1 MWCGAGR
8 VIRVESSGMLLLG
21 SVDLTSVDAGRKR
34 TLWQFVV
41 DLSLEEGADR
51 YAIDAGRDRRDPTPK
66 GTSALSTLLQ
76 PAPTEYGL
84 RPIGD
89 MVPVLVDAG
98 PDAVSINLYEQSGW
112 ISGISDWGS
121 NLSVLFDVDAWQRL
135 RTALDSSASA
145 PLPYEVAEALG
156 RPRLG

>member
-1 MWCGAGR
+1 
-8 VIRVESSGMLLLG
+8 MLLLG
-21 SVDLTSVDAGRKR
+21 SVDLTSADAERKW

-51 YAIDAGRDRRDPTPK
+51 YAIDAARDKRASSPK
-66 GTSALSTLLQ
+66 GTSALSTLLKS
-76 PAPTEYGL
+76 APTEYGL

-89 MVPVLVDAG
+89 LAPVLVDAG
-98 PDAVSINLYEQSGW
+98 LDVVSINLYAQSAW

-121 NLSVLFDVDAWQRL
+121 SLSVLFDMDTWQRL

-145 PLPYEVAEALG
+145 PLPYEVAEALS